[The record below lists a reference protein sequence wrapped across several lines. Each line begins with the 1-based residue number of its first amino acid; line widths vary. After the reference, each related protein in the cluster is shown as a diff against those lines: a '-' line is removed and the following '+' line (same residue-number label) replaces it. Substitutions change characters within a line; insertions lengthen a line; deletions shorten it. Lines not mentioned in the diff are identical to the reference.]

1 MAEDEVRET
10 IDEAKEQHADK
21 AEDPGATT
29 GQAQEPA
36 EEGHA
41 EPDTGGGEAP
51 ESDIPV
57 GVDQLTD
64 EQLAKAEEAGPADG
78 GGDEGDGGALDVS
91 ALMEEGGA
99 DDADAGEDA
108 DAGDDADAGEPTAD
122 DDTAG
127 PDAAEE
133 EA

>member
-1 MAEDEVRET
+1 MAEDEVGET
-10 IDEAKEQHADK
+10 IEEAKETHAEK

-36 EEGHA
+36 EEGYA
-41 EPDTGGGEAP
+41 EPDTGGGDAP

-64 EQLAKAEEAGPADG
+64 EQIAKAEEAGPAAG
-78 GGDEGDGGALDVS
+78 SGDEGDGGALDVS

-99 DDADAGEDA
+99 DDADAGE
-108 DAGDDADAGEPTAD
+108 PTAD